1 MVDNES
7 YVDRSI
13 SLWQHV
19 TYCKSRYKNDLYMG
33 HPNPL
38 HKKSSDSSV
47 LTKQQSGG
55 ESSSSTT
62 TATTTATTATTPT
75 PIRRIASHKKLR
87 PVLRPDA
94 SPSSLSVWRE
104 LFTHGSPLRP
114 PIPPREEMLTR
125 VNSTYRSRIESL
137 MDLLASKGLAKEA
150 EAVLNSIP
158 LQDP

>member
-1 MVDNES
+1 VYQGLVDNES

-19 TYCKSRYKNDLYMG
+19 AYCKSRYKNDLYMG

-38 HKKSSDSSV
+38 HKKSSDSSK

-55 ESSSSTT
+55 ESSS
-62 TATTTATTATTPT
+62 ATTTAAAATPN
-75 PIRRIASHKKLR
+75 PLRRIASHKKLR

-137 MDLLASKGLAKEA
+137 MDLLASKGLAREA